1 MFMNPKSDSDC
12 TPTAALVSLSHSL
25 GVSFQQ
31 FRRSAWTTKAL
42 LSLEVSHRMKLT
54 RSAFAALI
62 AVSGALVV
70 APVSNSQDQKSVAL
84 MFDLTGRGDKSFND
98 AAAAGLDKAKAE
110 FTALK
115 ATESVPSGA
124 DGDRAERLKT
134 VLADKNGLVI
144 CVGFLWTPDC
154 SKGAKANPTVAFAS
168 IDDELSDQDEGATKG
183 KPLANAAGYKFAEQ
197 EGSYL
202 VGYIAG
208 QTTKTG
214 KVGFIGGVEIDL
226 IKKFEAGFEAGAK
239 AGAKAAKKKIT
250 ITQKYASQP
259 PDFSG
264 FTDVPKGKAI
274 AAAMYKSGIDVIY
287 VAAGSTGNGAFIAAK
302 ESGKKPGKIW
312 AIGVD
317 SDQYQTISVANGR
330 DYILTSMLKKV
341 DVAAYEAIK
350 AYVNGKPATGT
361 SVLGLKEGG
370 VDFSTTNK
378 ALTASLTAK
387 VNKVKADI
395 ISGAVVPPLTPTRK

>member
-1 MFMNPKSDSDC
+1 MKI
-12 TPTAALVSLSHSL
+12 TRKAVVGAALTGSL
-25 GVSFQQ
+25 
-31 FRRSAWTTKAL
+31 AL
-42 LSLEVSHRMKLT
+42 LAM
-54 RSAFAALI
+54 
-62 AVSGALVV
+62 
-70 APVSNSQDQKSVAL
+70 PVTQAQTPKSVAL

-98 AAAAGLDKAKAE
+98 AAAAGLDKAKADI
-110 FTALK
+110 AGLK

-134 VLADKNGLVI
+134 VLVDKNGFVI

-154 SKGAKANPTVAFAS
+154 SKGAAANPSVYFAS
-168 IDDELSDQDEGATKG
+168 IDDNLSYQDGDNKG
-183 KPLANAAGYKFAEQ
+183 KPLPNAAGFSFAAN

-202 VGYIAG
+202 VGYVAALK
-208 QTTKTG
+208 TKTG

-226 IKKFEAGFEAGAK
+226 IKSFEAGFEAGVK
-239 AGAKAAKKKIT
+239 AGAKAGKKKIT
-250 ITQKYASQP
+250 LTQKYASAP

-302 ESGKKPGKIW
+302 ESGKKPGKIY

-317 SDQYQTISVANGR
+317 SDQYQTISQANGR

-341 DVAAYEAIK
+341 DVAAYNAIK
-350 AYVNGKPATGT
+350 AYADGKPITGAQT
-361 SVLGLKEGG
+361 LDLKAGG
-370 VDFSTTNK
+370 VDYSKTNK
-378 ALTASLTAK
+378 ALLDAK
-387 VNKVKADI
+387 TIAAVDKVKADI
-395 ISGAVVPPLTPTRK
+395 VSGKIVVPTTPTRS

>member
-1 MFMNPKSDSDC
+1 
-12 TPTAALVSLSHSL
+12 
-25 GVSFQQ
+25 
-31 FRRSAWTTKAL
+31 
-42 LSLEVSHRMKLT
+42 MKLT
-54 RSAFAALI
+54 RSALAATI
-62 AVSGALVV
+62 AITGALLV
-70 APVSNSQDQKSVAL
+70 APAANSQDQKAVAL

-110 FTALK
+110 FPTLK

-154 SKGAKANPTVAFAS
+154 SKGAKANPGVYFAS
-168 IDDELSDQDEGATKG
+168 IDDNLSDQDEGANKG
-183 KPLANAAGYKFAEQ
+183 KPLPNAAGFTFAEN

-208 QTTKTG
+208 LKTKTN

-239 AGAKAAKKKIT
+239 ASNKKIK

-264 FTDVPKGKAI
+264 FTDVPKGKAL

-302 ESGKKPGKIW
+302 ESGKKPGTIY

-317 SDQYQTISVANGR
+317 SDQYKTISQANGR
-330 DYILTSMLKKV
+330 DYILSSMLKKV
-341 DVAAYEAIK
+341 DVAAYNAIK
-350 AYVNGKPATGT
+350 GYVNGKPITGAQ
-361 SVLGLKEGG
+361 VLDLKAGG
-370 VDFSTTNK
+370 VDFSKSNTK
-378 ALTASLTAK
+378 LLDAK
-387 VNKVKADI
+387 TVAKIEAVKKDI
-395 ISGAVVPPLTPTRK
+395 IAGKISVPTTPTRK

>member
-1 MFMNPKSDSDC
+1 MNIKSK
-12 TPTAALVSLSHSL
+12 AALGLALAGSLSL
-25 GVSFQQ
+25 MAIPATQAQ
-31 FRRSAWTTKAL
+31 
-42 LSLEVSHRMKLT
+42 E
-54 RSAFAALI
+54 
-62 AVSGALVV
+62 
-70 APVSNSQDQKSVAL
+70 PKSVAL

-98 AAAAGLDKAKAE
+98 AAAAGLDKAKAT
-110 FTALK
+110 FTSLK

-134 VLADKNGLVI
+134 VLADKNGAVI

-154 SKGAKANPTVAFAS
+154 SKGAAANPTVYFAS
-168 IDDELSDQDEGATKG
+168 IDDGLSYQDGDNKG
-183 KPLANAAGYKFAEQ
+183 KPIPNSAGYSFAAN

-202 VGYIAG
+202 VGYIASLKS
-208 QTTKTG
+208 KTG

-226 IKKFEAGFEAGAK
+226 IKSFEAGFEAGAK
-239 AGAKAAKKKIT
+239 AAKKNIK

-302 ESGKKPGKIW
+302 ESGKKPGTIY

-317 SDQYQTISVANGR
+317 SDQYQTISQANGK

-341 DVAAYEAIK
+341 DVAVNNFIT
-350 AYVNGKPATGT
+350 AYVNGKPITGAQN
-361 SVLGLKEGG
+361 LDLKAGG
-370 VDFSTTNK
+370 VDFAKSNTKLLDAKTI
-378 ALTASLTAK
+378 AK
-387 VNKVKADI
+387 VEKVKADI
-395 ISGAVVPPLTPTRK
+395 VAGKIVVPTTPTRA

>member
-1 MFMNPKSDSDC
+1 
-12 TPTAALVSLSHSL
+12 
-25 GVSFQQ
+25 
-31 FRRSAWTTKAL
+31 
-42 LSLEVSHRMKLT
+42 MKLT
-54 RSAFAALI
+54 RSAAVALI
-62 AVSGALVV
+62 AVTGALVA
-70 APVSNSQDQKSVAL
+70 APMAQSQEQKTVAL

-110 FTALK
+110 FPSLK
-115 ATESVPSGA
+115 AIESVPSGA

-134 VLADKNGLVI
+134 VLADKAGLVI

-154 SKGAKANPTVAFAS
+154 SKGAAANPNVAFAS
-168 IDDELSDQDEGATKG
+168 IDDNLSYQDGDNKG
-183 KPLANAAGYKFAEQ
+183 KPLPNAAGFTFAEQ

-208 QTTKTG
+208 LKTKTN

-239 AGAKAAKKKIT
+239 AANKKVKIT
-250 ITQKYASQP
+250 QRYASQP

-302 ESGKKPGKIW
+302 ESGKKPGTIF

-317 SDQYQTISVANGR
+317 SDQYNTISVANGR

-341 DVAAYEAIK
+341 DVAAYNAIK
-350 AYVNGKPATGT
+350 AYNDGKPLTGAQ
-361 SVLGLKEGG
+361 VLDLKASG
-370 VDFSTTNK
+370 VDYSKTNK
-378 ALTASLTAK
+378 KLLDSKTIAK
-387 VNKVKADI
+387 VDKVKADI
-395 ISGAVVPPLTPTRK
+395 ISGKITVPTAPTRK

>member
-1 MFMNPKSDSDC
+1 
-12 TPTAALVSLSHSL
+12 
-25 GVSFQQ
+25 
-31 FRRSAWTTKAL
+31 
-42 LSLEVSHRMKLT
+42 MKLT
-54 RSAFAALI
+54 RSAAAL
-62 AVSGALVV
+62 ALAAATATMAFSPV
-70 APVSNSQDQKSVAL
+70 ANSQDQKSVAL

-98 AAAAGLDKAKAE
+98 AAAKGLDKAKAE
-110 FTALK
+110 FPTLK

-154 SKGAKANPTVAFAS
+154 SKGAKANPGVAFAS

-208 QTTKTG
+208 LKTKTN

-239 AGAKAAKKKIT
+239 AANKKVK

-287 VAAGSTGNGAFIAAK
+287 VAAGSTGNGAFVAAK
-302 ESGKKPGKIW
+302 ESGKKPGTIW

-317 SDQYQTISVANGR
+317 SDQYQTITQANGR
-330 DYILTSMLKKV
+330 DYILTSMLKRV

-350 AYVNGKPATGT
+350 AYVGGKPVTGT
-361 SVLGLKEGG
+361 VVLGLKDSG
-370 VDFSTTNK
+370 VDYATSNK
-378 ALTASLTAK
+378 ALDSKTKTK

-395 ISGAVVPPLTPTRK
+395 ISGKITPPTTPTRK

>member
-1 MFMNPKSDSDC
+1 MKFTRKAV
-12 TPTAALVSLSHSL
+12 AAI
-25 GVSFQQ
+25 
-31 FRRSAWTTKAL
+31 
-42 LSLEVSHRMKLT
+42 
-54 RSAFAALI
+54 AA
-62 AVSGALVV
+62 ASGLVV
-70 APVSNSQDQKSVAL
+70 AAAPMAQSQDTKSVAL

-98 AAAAGLDKAKAE
+98 AAAAGLDKAKKE

-154 SKGAKANPTVAFAS
+154 SKGAIANPGVAFAS
-168 IDDELSDQDEGATKG
+168 IDDELSNDG

-202 VGYIAG
+202 VGYVAG
-208 QTTKTG
+208 LKTKTG

-239 AGAKAAKKKIT
+239 AANKKVK

-317 SDQYQTISVANGR
+317 SDQYQTISEANGR

-341 DVAAYEAIK
+341 DVATYEAIK
-350 AYVNGKPATGT
+350 AYNSGKPATGT
-361 SVLGLKEGG
+361 QVLGLKANG
-370 VDFSTTNK
+370 VDFSKTNK
-378 ALTASLTAK
+378 ALDAK
-387 VNKVKADI
+387 TVAKIEKVKADI
-395 ISGAVVPPLTPTRK
+395 ISGKIVPPTSPSRK

>member
-1 MFMNPKSDSDC
+1 
-12 TPTAALVSLSHSL
+12 
-25 GVSFQQ
+25 
-31 FRRSAWTTKAL
+31 
-42 LSLEVSHRMKLT
+42 MKLT
-54 RSAFAALI
+54 RSAVAALI
-62 AVSGALVV
+62 AVTGALVA
-70 APVSNSQDQKSVAL
+70 APMANSQEQKSVAL

-110 FTALK
+110 FPTLK

-134 VLADKNGLVI
+134 VLTDKNGLVI

-154 SKGAKANPTVAFAS
+154 SKGAEANPGVAFAS
-168 IDDELSDQDEGATKG
+168 IDDELNLDG

-208 QTTKTG
+208 LKTKTG

-239 AGAKAAKKKIT
+239 AANKKVK

-302 ESGKKPGKIW
+302 ESGKKPGQIW

-317 SDQYQTISVANGR
+317 SDQYNTISAANGR

-341 DVAAYEAIK
+341 DVATYSAIK
-350 AYVNGKPATGT
+350 AYVSGKPATGT
-361 SVLGLKEGG
+361 QVLGLKDGG
-370 VDFSTTNK
+370 VDFAKSNK
-378 ALTASLTAK
+378 ALDAKTIAK
-387 VNKVKADI
+387 VEKVKKDI
-395 ISGAVVPPLTPTRK
+395 IAGKITPPTSPTRK

>member
-1 MFMNPKSDSDC
+1 MKITRKAVAGVAMIS
-12 TPTAALVSLSHSL
+12 AL
-25 GVSFQQ
+25 
-31 FRRSAWTTKAL
+31 
-42 LSLEVSHRMKLT
+42 
-54 RSAFAALI
+54 ALI
-62 AVSGALVV
+62 A
-70 APVSNSQDQKSVAL
+70 APAAQSQEPKSVAL

-110 FTALK
+110 FSGLK

-134 VLADKNGLVI
+134 VLAAKNGLVI
-144 CVGFLWTPDC
+144 CIGFLWTPDC

-168 IDDELSDQDEGATKG
+168 IDDALNDQDDGATKG
-183 KPLANAAGYKFAEQ
+183 NPLANAAGYLFSEQ

-208 QTTKTG
+208 LTTKTG

-226 IKKFEAGFEAGAK
+226 IKRFEAGFEAGAK
-239 AGAKAAKKKIT
+239 AAKKNIK
-250 ITQKYASQP
+250 ITQKYASAP

-302 ESGKKPGKIW
+302 ESGKKPGQIW

-317 SDQYQTISVANGR
+317 SDQSQTISAANGR
-330 DYILTSMLKKV
+330 DYILTSMLKRV
-341 DVAAYEAIK
+341 DVATYEAIK
-350 AYVNGKPATGT
+350 AYNSGKPATGT
-361 SVLGLKEGG
+361 AVLGLKEGG
-370 VDFSTTNK
+370 VGYAQSNK
-378 ALTASLTAK
+378 ALKASVIAK
-387 VNKVKADI
+387 VEKVKADI
-395 ISGAVVPPLTPTRK
+395 ISGKIVVPKVPTRK

>member
-1 MFMNPKSDSDC
+1 
-12 TPTAALVSLSHSL
+12 
-25 GVSFQQ
+25 
-31 FRRSAWTTKAL
+31 
-42 LSLEVSHRMKLT
+42 MKLT

-62 AVSGALVV
+62 AVSGALVA
-70 APVSNSQDQKSVAL
+70 APITNSQEQKSVAL

-110 FTALK
+110 FAGLK

-154 SKGAKANPTVAFAS
+154 SKGAKANPGVAFVS

-183 KPLANAAGYKFAEQ
+183 KPLANAAGFKFAEQ

-317 SDQYQTISVANGR
+317 SDQYQTISQANGR

-341 DVAAYEAIK
+341 DVATYNAIK
-350 AYVNGKPATGT
+350 AYVDGKPATGGV
-361 SVLGLKEGG
+361 VLGLKDGG
-370 VDFSTTNK
+370 VDFAQSNK
-378 ALTASLTAK
+378 ALSKSLIAK
-387 VNKVKADI
+387 VDKVKADI
-395 ISGAVVPPLTPTRK
+395 ISGAIAVPTTPTRK

>member
-1 MFMNPKSDSDC
+1 
-12 TPTAALVSLSHSL
+12 
-25 GVSFQQ
+25 
-31 FRRSAWTTKAL
+31 
-42 LSLEVSHRMKLT
+42 MKLT
-54 RSAFAALI
+54 RSASVLALTL
-62 AVSGALVV
+62 ATATATMAF
-70 APVSNSQDQKSVAL
+70 APVAHSQDQKSVAL

-110 FTALK
+110 FPTLK

-144 CVGFLWTPDC
+144 CVGFLWSPDC
-154 SKGAKANPTVAFAS
+154 SKGAKANPGVAFAS

-183 KPLANAAGYKFAEQ
+183 KPLANTAGFKFSEQ

-208 QTTKTG
+208 LKTKSG
-214 KVGFIGGVEIDL
+214 KIGFIGGVEIDL

-239 AGAKAAKKKIT
+239 AAKKTIK

-259 PDFSG
+259 PDFTG

-302 ESGKKPGKIW
+302 ESGKKPGQIW

-317 SDQYQTISVANGR
+317 SDQYQTISQANGR

-341 DVAAYEAIK
+341 DVATYNAIK
-350 AYVNGKPATGT
+350 AYVSGKPTTGT
-361 SVLGLKEGG
+361 VTLGLKDGG
-370 VDFSTTNK
+370 VDFAKSNK
-378 ALTASLTAK
+378 ALDAKTVAK
-387 VNKVKADI
+387 VEKIKADI
-395 ISGAVVPPLTPTRK
+395 ISGAIVPPLTPTRK

>member
-1 MFMNPKSDSDC
+1 
-12 TPTAALVSLSHSL
+12 
-25 GVSFQQ
+25 
-31 FRRSAWTTKAL
+31 
-42 LSLEVSHRMKLT
+42 MKLT
-54 RSAFAALI
+54 RSAAAALI
-62 AVSGALVV
+62 AVTGALVA
-70 APVSNSQDQKSVAL
+70 APMANSQEQKSVAL

-98 AAAAGLDKAKAE
+98 AAAAGLDKAKAA
-110 FTALK
+110 FPTMK

-134 VLADKNGLVI
+134 VLADKAGLVI

-154 SKGAKANPTVAFAS
+154 SKGAAANPGVFFAS
-168 IDDELSDQDEGATKG
+168 IDDNLSYQDGENKG
-183 KPLANAAGYKFAEQ
+183 YTFAEQ

-208 QTTKTG
+208 LKTKTN

-226 IKKFEAGFEAGAK
+226 IKKFEAGFEAGV
-239 AGAKAAKKKIT
+239 KAANKKAK

-264 FTDVPKGKAI
+264 FTDTPKGKAI

-302 ESGKKPGKIW
+302 ESGKKPGTIY

-341 DVAAYEAIK
+341 DVAAFNAIK
-350 AYVNGKPATGT
+350 GYVEGKPVVGAQT
-361 SVLGLKEGG
+361 LDLKAGG
-370 VDFSTTNK
+370 VDFSKTNK
-378 ALTASLTAK
+378 KLLDAKTIAK
-387 VNKVKADI
+387 VETVKKDI
-395 ISGAVVPPLTPTRK
+395 ISGKISVPTAPTRK